1 MMNTNTQT
9 ITGRIIKGVGGL
21 YTIIP
26 DSDKSKRITA
36 SAKGTFRHEK
46 ITPTVGDIV
55 SFDYISEESA
65 VITDIHKRKNL
76 LVRPACANVD
86 CLVIT
91 ACAKNPKP
99 DIYMLDKLSAVALYN
114 NIKVLFVFNKCDIC
128 PPDELVDIYSAA
140 GFKTVGISAAESD
153 CNSEG
158 ILKIKE
164 FINSN
169 VSFFAGASGVG
180 KSSLMNVLFP
190 DISIATGGLSRKI
203 SRGKHTTRATEL
215 YMVNDDTYIADTPGF
230 SSFDVAQLGLIP
242 KDRLL
247 EAFPDIYKNSSG
259 CVYTDCTHTGEGAD
273 VCSVKAA
280 LERGE
285 ISPSRHE
292 SFVKL
297 YGEISAI
304 KEWDK

>member
-1 MMNTNTQT
+1 MTSNTKKL
-9 ITGRIIKGVGGL
+9 TGRIIKGVGGL

-26 DSDKSKRITA
+26 DSDKSIRITA

-55 SFDYISEESA
+55 SFDCISEESA
-65 VITDIHKRKNL
+65 VITDIHNRKNL

-99 DIYMLDKLSAVALYN
+99 DVYMLDKLSAVALYN
-114 NIKVLFVFNKCDIC
+114 NIKILFVFNKCDIC
-128 PPDELVDIYSAA
+128 PPDELVAIYNKA
-140 GFKTVGISAAESD
+140 GFETVGISAAESD
-153 CNSEG
+153 CESAG
-158 ILKIKE
+158 ILKIRE
-164 FINSN
+164 FINGK

-190 DISIATGGLSRKI
+190 NLSITTGGLSRKI

-215 YMVNDDTYIADTPGF
+215 YLVNDDTYIADTPGF

-247 EAFPDIYKNSSG
+247 EAFPDIYKNSTG

-280 LERGE
+280 LEKGQ
-285 ISPSRHE
+285 ISLSRHE
-292 SFVKL
+292 SYVKL